1 MADARAA
8 KPPAF
13 TLILTLCY
21 LCLLPAGATVA
32 LVMLGNTAPVP
43 LWLAAVLAPWSA
55 FMTCILI
62 ARFARVH
69 PRPVVALALL
79 ADGPVM
85 GAVSV
90 ALGGG
95 FDPWRM
101 LLNDA
106 LIDGLAL
113 TIATGISA
121 ERAFGT
127 RWRDRLVVLALWGSI
142 PLFPLYLAW
151 PILRD
156 AFVQAPLETAMVAAG
171 AAFSCFAYLRTF
183 KATGLDGAVTS
194 EREGQSFAPA
204 FAGMLLW
211 LVAIGARKS
220 LPGWFG

>member
-1 MADARAA
+1 MTGTPGATAP
-8 KPPAF
+8 KPI
-13 TLILTLCY
+13 LILTLLY

-43 LWLAAVLAPWSA
+43 LWLAAILAPWSA

-69 PRPVVALALL
+69 PRPIVAIALL
-79 ADGPVM
+79 LDGPLF
-85 GAVSV
+85 GAASM
-90 ALGGG
+90 AMGGG

-121 ERAFGT
+121 EREYGT
-127 RWRDRLVVLALWGSI
+127 RWRDRLAVLAIWGSI
-142 PLFPLYLAW
+142 PLFPLYLCW

-156 AFVQAPLETAMVAAG
+156 AFVQAPLETGMVAAG
-171 AAFSCFAYLRTF
+171 VVYSCIGYLRTF
-183 KATGLDGAVTS
+183 KTAGLDGAVTS
-194 EREGQSFAPA
+194 QREAMAFAPG
-204 FAGMLLW
+204 FAGMMLW